1 WFFLFFSG
9 KKMSVLASESL
20 FFLPLG
26 NARLGPS
33 SLLPTPTATKSST
46 VSGMAQINLPIDQ
59 FVGDAANLPLK
70 ILLDLDRFQ
79 PHFWPLVLYGNTG
92 SGKTALADSAVLRF
106 AQWANPE
113 IANPS
118 ARLISATDFARGLAE
133 SIQTKS
139 VEAFVERLLSYQ
151 AIAFDNLEAL
161 EHYPAAQSEFVSIL
175 DRLLELKIP
184 VIVTMRTAP
193 ENCGG
198 LSATITSRLSA
209 GLSLP
214 VNLPGFEARCH
225 LIAKLAEKY
234 GLGGDEAFAVSL
246 AKKYPLSLPQ
256 LNRLVLETKNQRLVE
271 SAPTSVARVQSTKH
285 ELSEVPLSD
294 QQKFDLTVK
303 VVSEYFQIAPS
314 VLNSASRKQTT
325 VLARSLAIFLAREV
339 FAFNYSTIG
348 EFFSGRDHSTILHAH
363 KKISKQF
370 LTNSDF
376 SGVVNS
382 LKSSL
387 LEITSSKSVT
397 NSLCE

>member
-1 WFFLFFSG
+1 
-9 KKMSVLASESL
+9 MSVSASESL

-26 NARLGPS
+26 NARSGPPS
-33 SLLPTPTATKSST
+33 FLPIPPVPGSST
-46 VSGMAQINLPIDQ
+46 VPVRSPQNLPFDQ

-79 PHFWPLVLYGNTG
+79 PHFWPLVLHGNTG
-92 SGKTALADSAVLRF
+92 SGKTALAESAVLRF
-106 AQWANPE
+106 ARWANPD
-113 IANPS
+113 ITNPT

-139 VEAFVERLLSYQ
+139 VEAFIERLLSYH

-161 EHYPAAQSEFVSIL
+161 EQYPAAQSEFVSIL

-198 LSATITSRLSA
+198 LSSTITSRLGA

-234 GLGGDEAFAVSL
+234 GLGGDEAFAVGL

-256 LNRLVLETKNQRLVE
+256 LNRLVLEAKNQRVVE
-271 SAPTSVARVQSTKH
+271 SHEYALSAVGKNHSAKH
-285 ELSEVPLSD
+285 ELNEIPLTN
-294 QQKFDLTVK
+294 QQKFDLTVQ
-303 VVSEYFQIAPS
+303 VVSEHFQIAPS

-370 LTNSDF
+370 FANSDF
-376 SGVVNS
+376 SAVVNT
-382 LKSSL
+382 LKSML
-387 LEITSSKSVT
+387 LEIASSKSIA
-397 NSLCE
+397 NNLSE